1 MVLMDRFKLHITL
14 LLSFLFFL
22 TQGLQTLH
30 YLVIEHDYSIAE
42 ASTGKNISEKNNA
55 HNCDHKIHKNHIY
68 PVVFLE
74 QSQQKNIA
82 LSTKNTFDY
91 NEPLNKFSQE
101 LPKLRG
107 PPRSFFRIEK
117 TS

>member
-1 MVLMDRFKLHITL
+1 VLMDKLKLHITL

-22 TQGLQTLH
+22 AQGLQTLH

-42 ASTGKNISEKNNA
+42 ASIGKNISEKNNA
-55 HNCDHKIHKNHIY
+55 HNCDHKIHKNQVY
-68 PVVFLE
+68 PIVFSE
-74 QSQQKNIA
+74 KAQQKNTGV
-82 LSTKNTFDY
+82 STDNTFDY
-91 NEPLNKFSQE
+91 NEPLNEFSQE

-107 PPRSFFRIEK
+107 PPRSFFTTKK